1 VSVSC
6 PEKITG
12 LVDDYRRMFSR
23 VDRLSAFPARPDLAS
38 NARHAG
44 VGFLLVVECG
54 NHDMPPLP
62 PLRVI
67 AVMADD
73 EALDAVIFGIHLGHS
88 STVPRPLQ
96 AISAISAELALALQ
110 PAHGAA

>member
-1 VSVSC
+1 
-6 PEKITG
+6 
-12 LVDDYRRMFSR
+12 MFSR
-23 VDRLSAFPARPDLAS
+23 VGRLSAFPARPDLAS

-44 VGFLLVVECG
+44 VGFLLVVERG

-67 AVMADD
+67 AVMVDD
-73 EALDAVIFGIHLGHS
+73 EALDAVIIGIRARHS
-88 STVPRPLQ
+88 STVPRPFE
-96 AISAISAELALALQ
+96 AIYAISAELALAPQ

>member
-23 VDRLSAFPARPDLAS
+23 VDRLSAFPARPDPAS

-44 VGFLLVVECG
+44 VGFLLVVERG

-73 EALDAVIFGIHLGHS
+73 EALDAVIFGVHVRHS
-88 STVPRPLQ
+88 SKVPRPFE